1 MSETPEEVVVAPE
14 VEQPEA
20 ETIVETIADPGHVEH
35 QAPALDGPPW

>member
-14 VEQPEA
+14 VEQPE
-20 ETIVETIADPGHVEH
+20 VETIADPGHVEH